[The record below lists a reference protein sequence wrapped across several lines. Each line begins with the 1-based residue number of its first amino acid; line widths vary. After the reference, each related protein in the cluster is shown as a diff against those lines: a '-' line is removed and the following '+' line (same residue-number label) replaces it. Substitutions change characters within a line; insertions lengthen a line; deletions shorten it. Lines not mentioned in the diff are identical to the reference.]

1 VVSVT
6 ETNNRYESDFHDLV
20 ITSSGLDSDW
30 LGSLRGDAWSVF
42 QSLGIPTPSR
52 GNERWKYTNL
62 TPLARSKFYLRY
74 DPDGLDVL
82 SGELNSH
89 APWHKNWATLVF
101 VDGRYDE
108 TLSALEL
115 PNGLTV
121 GNLGTVNSLN
131 SEVVRQN
138 LGHLA
143 KVESDAFV
151 ALNTAF
157 LDDGAFVRV
166 DDDANIELPVHLLF
180 ITTDGQRPG
189 VTYPRVLVTAGTN
202 SRFTLIESYV
212 GLGGRQRFTDAVTEI
227 ELDSGAHLRHFR
239 MLLENE
245 HTFHIGIIRV
255 KQSRDSSFD
264 SLSFSTGPA
273 IGRNDVHTLLDGPG
287 SVSTL
292 QGLYMTTN
300 RQHLDNHI
308 STTHSKPNATS
319 HQYYKGILAGR
330 SRAVFSGRV
339 LVERDAQTTYA
350 DQKDLNL
357 CLSRGVEI
365 DTKPSLEIYADDVKC
380 SHGATAGHVDTN
392 SIFYLRSRGV
402 DLETASR
409 MVIRGFAD
417 EIIEKIELDPLRD
430 YVESITD
437 RLLPLFRVEDAA

>member
-1 VVSVT
+1 MVSVT
-6 ETNNRYESDFHDLV
+6 ETNNQYESDFHDLV

-52 GNERWKYTNL
+52 GNEQWKYTNL
-62 TPLARSKFYLRY
+62 TPLARSKFYLRRE
-74 DPDGLDVL
+74 PNGLDVL
-82 SGELNSH
+82 PGELNNH
-89 APWHKNWATLVF
+89 APWHKSWATLVF
-101 VDGRYDE
+101 VDGHYDE
-108 TLSALEL
+108 NLSALEL

-121 GNLGTVNSLN
+121 GNLGTVKSLD

-138 LGHLA
+138 LGQLA
-143 KVESDAFV
+143 KPETDAFV

-157 LDDGAFVRV
+157 LNDGAFVRV
-166 DDDANIELPVHLLF
+166 DDDATIELPVHLLF

-202 SRFTLIESYV
+202 SRCTLIESYV
-212 GLGGRQRFTDAVTEI
+212 GLGGQQRFTDAVTEI
-227 ELDSGAHLRHFR
+227 ELGSGAHLRHFR

-245 HTFHIGIIRV
+245 HTFHIGITRV
-255 KQSRDSSFD
+255 KQSQDSSFD

-273 IGRNDVHTLLDGPG
+273 IGRNDVHTLLDGSG

-308 STTHSKPNATS
+308 STTHSKPSATS

-339 LVERDAQTTYA
+339 LVERDAQKTYA

-380 SHGATAGHVDTN
+380 SHGATSGHVDAD

-437 RLLPLFRVEDAA
+437 RLMPLFRFEDVA